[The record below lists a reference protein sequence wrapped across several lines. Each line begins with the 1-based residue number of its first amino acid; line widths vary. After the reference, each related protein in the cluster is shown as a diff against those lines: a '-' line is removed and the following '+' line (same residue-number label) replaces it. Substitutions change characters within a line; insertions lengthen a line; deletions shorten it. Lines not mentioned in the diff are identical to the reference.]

1 MVPLE
6 QWFERR
12 PSEGQTQAGG
22 KRLRV
27 QEGQQMGDRG
37 GSERGWREWKEGRGS
52 RQQEAP
58 EEGFLIGRLGSFPTW
73 VRGLWLQGNR
83 EQACPP
89 SRQPRG
95 QGGGGGWV
103 QLLKCCLPLVWSLF
117 PRHSLEADA

>member
-1 MVPLE
+1 
-6 QWFERR
+6 
-12 PSEGQTQAGG
+12 
-22 KRLRV
+22 
-27 QEGQQMGDRG
+27 MGDRG